1 MKNEKFSHENRP
13 DIHEDFGLMN
23 IFHENF
29 LRCRP
34 SKSPM
39 NIRERYSCFALHH
52 EYFSPIIFQP
62 RHVVSQN
69 RAHHVVGAT

>member
-1 MKNEKFSHENRP
+1 MKSNDFSPKVFDMKNENFSHENRP

-39 NIRERYSCFALHH
+39 NIRERYLVLCS
-52 EYFSPIIFQP
+52 S
-62 RHVVSQN
+62 S
-69 RAHHVVGAT
+69 